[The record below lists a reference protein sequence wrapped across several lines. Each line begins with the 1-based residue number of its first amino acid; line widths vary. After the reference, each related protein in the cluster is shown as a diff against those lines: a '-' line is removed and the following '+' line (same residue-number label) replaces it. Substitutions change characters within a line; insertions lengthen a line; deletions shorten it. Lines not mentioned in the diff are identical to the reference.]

1 MTTISDSVSLSRQS
15 RWSQLLLGL
24 ICMAFIYSPL
34 LVLLSGLV
42 FFGCAISFDFITAA
56 LALWRLKP
64 W

>member
-1 MTTISDSVSLSRQS
+1 
-15 RWSQLLLGL
+15 
-24 ICMAFIYSPL
+24 MAFIYSPL